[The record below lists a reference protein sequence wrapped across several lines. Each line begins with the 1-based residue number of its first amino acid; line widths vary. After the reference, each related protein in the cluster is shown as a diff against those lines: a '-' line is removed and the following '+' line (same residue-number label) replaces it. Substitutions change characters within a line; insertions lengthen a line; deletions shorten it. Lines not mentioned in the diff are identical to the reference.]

1 MLPWDTA
8 PHLPWRAFMSPLEQ
22 WASQPTFL
30 IGEYVIIAC
39 AVAALV
45 HARRHG
51 RANVLILVAALV
63 AGTANDLIFMALP
76 VVDNFWQA
84 QATVMLTARVPLY
97 IPCIYIIFMYWPT
110 VAVRRL
116 GLARWPTAALTGLL
130 ACLFYAPYDIV
141 GAKFLWWT
149 WHDSDALV
157 AARILGAP
165 ASSSLWVLTFAGS
178 FALLVDFVLRRGDVT
193 PGRFA
198 VGLAL
203 VAGLTTAT
211 MMVQM
216 TVLQTLDGGTPAYLA
231 LGAGLAAYGAVAL
244 LGRRRRLRDT
254 RPVDWPGRGATAA
267 YFLMLASSMLFF
279 TPETHVSTGVH
290 QLPGPCDVTATDIT
304 GATRQAYLCVD
315 DYEEDFTFA
324 CTTPPAHGAQWYTVC
339 GKPHTNHAA
348 YAAGGRGPG
357 VRRAGRLRGAVR
369 DASWRVGDGL
379 VRDGR
384 GRAPPTRPV
393 GRP

>member
-8 PHLPWRAFMSPLEQ
+8 PHLPWQAFMSPLEQ
-22 WASQPTFL
+22 WANQPTFL

-39 AVAALV
+39 AVAAVV
-45 HARRHG
+45 HAWRHG
-51 RANVLILVAALV
+51 PANLLILVAALV

-97 IPCIYIIFMYWPT
+97 IPCMYIIFMYWPT

-141 GAKFLWWT
+141 GARFLWWT

-165 ASSSLWVLTFAGS
+165 ASSSLWVLTFAGA
-178 FALLVDFVLRRGDVT
+178 FALLLDLVLRNRDVT

-203 VAGLTTAT
+203 VAGLTTAAMT
-211 MMVQM
+211 VQM
-216 TVLQTLDGGTPAYLA
+216 TVLQMLDGGTPAYLA
-231 LGAGLAAYGAVAL
+231 LGAGLVAYGAVAL
-244 LGRRRRLRDT
+244 LGRRSLNPDG
-254 RPVDWPGRGATAA
+254 VSIDWLGRGATAA
-267 YFLMLASSMLFF
+267 YFAMLACSMLFF
-279 TPETHVSTGVH
+279 APERHVSTGVH
-290 QLPGPCDVTATDIT
+290 QVPGPCDVTETDIT
-304 GATRQAYLCVD
+304 GATRQAFLCVD
-315 DYEEDFTFA
+315 DHEENFTFA
-324 CTTPPAHGAQWYTVC
+324 CTTPPVDGAQWYTVC
-339 GKPHTNHAA
+339 GKPHTSYAA
-348 YAAGGRGPG
+348 YAGGVGG
-357 VRRAGRLRGAVR
+357 LAFGGILAFAALFRRTSL
-369 DASWRVGDGL
+369 
-379 VRDGR
+379 
-384 GRAPPTRPV
+384 RPV

>member
-8 PHLPWRAFMSPLEQ
+8 PHLPWQVFTSPLEQ
-22 WASQPTFL
+22 WANQPSFL

-97 IPCIYIIFMYWPT
+97 IPCIYIVFMYWPT

-116 GLARWPTAALTGLL
+116 ELARWPTAALTGLL

-203 VAGLTTAT
+203 VAGLTTAIMT
-211 MMVQM
+211 VQM

-231 LGAGLAAYGAVAL
+231 LGAGVLAYAAVFLA
-244 LGRRRRLRDT
+244 GRRPVTRRGRAADRL
-254 RPVDWPGRGATAA
+254 GRGATAA
-267 YFLMLASSMLFF
+267 YLVMLACSMLFF

-290 QLPGPCDVTATDIT
+290 QPPGACDVVETDIT
-304 GATRQAYLCVD
+304 GATRQTYLCVD
-315 DYEEDFTFA
+315 DYDEPFSFA
-324 CTTPPAHGAQWYTVC
+324 CTTPPADGAEWYTVC
-339 GKPHTNHAA
+339 GKAHARYAA
-348 YAAGGRGPG
+348 YAGGTGGLALLGLWAFSTLFGAGAARAPIS
-357 VRRAGRLRGAVR
+357 RPAGR
-369 DASWRVGDGL
+369 
-379 VRDGR
+379 
-384 GRAPPTRPV
+384 P
-393 GRP
+393 